1 MVITMLVNKVYKQK
15 MLIKDKQVDL
25 YQQRFEREQLLNKG
39 TKQLNKVI
47 QLKVVE

>member
-15 MLIKDKQVDL
+15 MLIKDKPVDL
-25 YQQRFEREQLLNKG
+25 YQQRFEREQLLNKV